1 MSKYTDLITN
11 YHAGKPLFVEHVDLS
26 TRPLT
31 DISNAI
37 TALITAFDID
47 TAYGNQLDILG
58 LWIGRTRVVEEPIT
72 GIYFSFDTDDIGFD
86 QGVWRGPYDPL
97 EGFTNLS
104 DDVYRMVLK
113 TKIAINHWDGTNGT
127 LPAILD
133 TALAGSGVRMEI
145 VDNQDMTI
153 SLLFFAENGIDA
165 VSKEII
171 AVIKMGYLTVKA
183 AGVYSGGNITTPST
197 GNKLFGFDT
206 DNDYLSGFD
215 AGAWGVN
222 L

>member
-11 YHAGKPLFVEHVDLS
+11 YHAGKPLFVSHVDLS

-31 DISNAI
+31 DISSAT
-37 TALITAFDID
+37 TALIKAFDID

-58 LWIGRTRVVEEPIT
+58 QWIGRTRIVEEPIT
-72 GIYFSFDTDDIGFD
+72 GIYFSLDTDGIGFD

-104 DDVYRMVLK
+104 DDVYRIVLK
-113 TKIAINHWDGTNGT
+113 TKIAINQWDGTNGT

-133 TALAGSGVRMEI
+133 IALAGSGVNMEI

-153 SLLFFAENGIDA
+153 TLLFFAENGIDA

-171 AVIKMGYLTVKA
+171 AIVKMGYLTVKA
-183 AGVYSGGNITTPST
+183 AGVYSGENITTPSV

-206 DNDYLSGFD
+206 QNDYVSGFD

>member
-31 DISNAI
+31 DISNAT
-37 TALITAFDID
+37 TALINAFDID

-58 LWIGRTRVVEEPIT
+58 LWIGRTRIVEEPIT
-72 GIYFSFDTDDIGFD
+72 GIYFSFDTDGIGFD
-86 QGVWRGPYDPL
+86 QGVWRGPYDPI

-183 AGVYSGGNITTPST
+183 AGVYSGGSITTPSV

-215 AGAWGVN
+215 IGAWGVN

>member
-31 DISNAI
+31 DISNVT